1 MLMNRR
7 ASWWRQ
13 RTAWMAVLVVCSAFW
28 VYGQAAQAPEKPA
41 ATAPAASDASQP
53 ACAQIADTNIPLGTT
68 IQAKVTGLIN
78 AHLKPGK
85 KIWVNAVNGVI
96 YPECRLENDAAIYGT
111 VTAASSSKNPDASEL
126 SLQFDS
132 ADCTG
137 HSKQKLKL
145 LLVGVLAPPGESGSL
160 HDAVPTEVHGA
171 RQITDAVAETN
182 GYDAR
187 LNPGGPPHT
196 VHPGAVVGFKNLTL
210 EPQGGPQCSA
220 KMTSTNR
227 NIELGPGT
235 VLLLALRSG
244 E

>member
-7 ASWWRQ
+7 ASWPL
-13 RTAWMAVLVVCSAFW
+13 RTVWVAVLAVGSAGF
-28 VYGQAAQAPEKPA
+28 VYGQAAQVPEKPA
-41 ATAPAASDASQP
+41 ATPPAASDATQP
-53 ACAQIADTNIPLGTT
+53 DCPQIADTNIPLGTT

-78 AHLKPGK
+78 AHLKPGR

-111 VTAASSSKNPDASEL
+111 VTAASSSKNPDAAEL

-145 LLVGVLAPPGESGSL
+145 LLVGVLAPPDASGSL
-160 HDAVPTEVHGA
+160 HGAVPTEVHGA

-196 VHPGAVVGFKNLTL
+196 VHAGAVVGFKNLTL

-235 VLLLALRSG
+235 VLLLALRSAN
-244 E
+244 

>member
-7 ASWWRQ
+7 ASWPL
-13 RTAWMAVLVVCSAFW
+13 RTVWIAVLAVGSAAI
-28 VYGQAAQAPEKPA
+28 VYGQAAQAPEKQA
-41 ATAPAASDASQP
+41 ATPPTPSNASQP
-53 ACAQIADTNIPLGTT
+53 DCPQIADTNIPLGTT

-78 AHLKPGK
+78 AHLKPGR

-111 VTAASSSKNPDASEL
+111 VTGASSTKNPDGSEL

-137 HSKQKLKL
+137 HSKQKMKL
-145 LLVGVLAPPGESGSL
+145 LLVGVLAPPDASGSL

-196 VHPGAVVGFKNLTL
+196 VHAGAVVGFKNLTL

-235 VLLLALRSG
+235 VLLLALRVG